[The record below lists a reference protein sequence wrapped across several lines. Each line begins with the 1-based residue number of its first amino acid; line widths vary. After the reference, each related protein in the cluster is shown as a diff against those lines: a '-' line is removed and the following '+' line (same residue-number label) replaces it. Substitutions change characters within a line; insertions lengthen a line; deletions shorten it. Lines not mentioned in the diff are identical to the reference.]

1 VLTID
6 YKHSNSRFEAVLDQ
20 QVKDQM
26 THFAVDYERLGAKT
40 AELYQLVMEMR
51 SHMGGTSVPSYSPH
65 GPGENL
71 SLPPP
76 MPLF

>member
-1 VLTID
+1 V
-6 YKHSNSRFEAVLDQ
+6 VLDQ

-40 AELYQLVMEMR
+40 AELHQLVMKMR
-51 SHMGGTSVPSYSPH
+51 SHMDGTSAPSYSPR
-65 GPGENL
+65 GLGENL
-71 SLPPP
+71 SLPPSP